1 MGDTEKSG
9 GISIVT
15 PPRVVIDEG
24 HRRPRS
30 QSFHHSG
37 GRRSFSRIRIRHAS
51 DDQITP
57 ISNSATVPIEYR
69 TL

>member
-1 MGDTEKSG
+1 MADTEKSG

-15 PPRVVIDEG
+15 PPRVVIAEG
-24 HRRPRS
+24 ERRPRS
-30 QSFHHSG
+30 RSLHHSG
-37 GRRSFSRIRIRHAS
+37 GRRSFSRSGIRHAS
-51 DDQITP
+51 DDEITP